1 MRYIKYSISRI
12 ELNFM
17 MLKGL
22 HDLEIGHF
30 VVLYVYLA
38 LQLNYKSTGRNAVL
52 YSCRKGMGLLL
63 QGHRS

>member
-1 MRYIKYSISRI
+1 
-12 ELNFM
+12 M

-38 LQLNYKSTGRNAVL
+38 LQLDYKSTGRNVVL
-52 YSCRKGMGLLL
+52 CSWRKGMGLLL